1 MSERSRRQGNSA
13 DAEQQEGAGV
23 NNAIRPNYYQMPNG
37 VEVSAITDYLTFN
50 GGNAVKYVARSSRVD
65 GVIKSDKIEDLC
77 KAGHYI
83 ARELAVATADLDGDD
98 PKWESVDSL
107 LSVMKRLL
115 D

>member
-1 MSERSRRQGNSA
+1 MSERSRRQSNSS

-23 NNAIRPNYYQMPNG
+23 NNAIKPNYYQMPNG

-77 KAGHYI
+77 KAGPLPASLRSPLPIWMEMTRSGSPWIHC
-83 ARELAVATADLDGDD
+83 LA
-98 PKWESVDSL
+98 S
-107 LSVMKRLL
+107 
-115 D
+115 